1 MPFVWTDELARLLLS
16 AGIASPEQVEGWL
29 RRPVGL
35 AVPDGVDPVEV
46 GHRLLAL
53 PNPEDRERVA

>member
-16 AGIASPEQVEGWL
+16 EGIAAPEQVEGWL

-35 AVPDGVDPVEV
+35 AVADGVDLAEV
-46 GHRLLAL
+46 GRELLGL
-53 PNPEDRERVA
+53 GEREDGERVA